1 MYVSQSYDPRLKL
14 SPIYNSLMAYLG
26 CIIFSKSF
34 PFKSFSPHFNTL
46 RRFYIHN
53 RIGEKRKTR
62 SFSLRSHNLTFAYLI
77 SPSAIKTGRKLKK
90 KPNCKIQHRFGGKRR
105 VRIQPEIELQL
116 QIRHYTHSPHRH
128 PLSYFTFHLFFL
140 AKIERKLLAMDNGLT
155 HTHEENTVKIP
166 VKLRKAL
173 VFI

>member
-1 MYVSQSYDPRLKL
+1 
-14 SPIYNSLMAYLG
+14 MAYLG

-105 VRIQPEIELQL
+105 VRIQPEIQLQL
-116 QIRHYTHSPHRH
+116 QIRHYTHSPYRH

>member
-1 MYVSQSYDPRLKL
+1 
-14 SPIYNSLMAYLG
+14 MAYLG

-128 PLSYFTFHLFFL
+128 HIYCHISLFTFFSWPKSN
-140 AKIERKLLAMDNGLT
+140 ANCWQWTTGS
-155 HTHEENTVKIP
+155 HTHMRKIQ
-166 VKLRKAL
+166 
-173 VFI
+173 